1 MSTTEIPDI
10 LRPIAAA
17 ASKSAILADFDGTLS
32 DVVAD
37 PAEARPLPGAADVLA
52 RLAGR
57 YGRAALISGRPV
69 EFLAGRFEGGSPPPG
84 LLLSGSYGLES
95 IVDGEVV
102 THHGA
107 GVWRPV
113 VDRVADEADRDSA
126 AAIVE
131 RKGLSLTLHY
141 RTAPERADA
150 VIAWAAAAAGRH
162 GLEMRPAKQSVELHP
177 PVHVDKGDVVDELS
191 AGMSGIVYLGDDVG
205 DLPAFAAL
213 DRLAGAG
220 VHTVKVVVVAAE
232 TAPQV
237 RQVADLVVDGPAGA
251 LALLGALA
259 A

>member
-17 ASKSAILADFDGTLS
+17 PRTAALLADFDGTLS

-37 PAEARPLPGAADVLA
+37 PAAARPFPGVVEVLA

-57 YGRAALISGRPV
+57 YGRTALISGRPV
-69 EFLAGRFEGGSPPPG
+69 EFLAGRFDGGPPPG
-84 LLLSGSYGLES
+84 LVLSGSYGLES
-95 IVDGEVV
+95 FVDGEVV
-102 THHGA
+102 TNHGA
-107 GVWRPV
+107 DVWRPV
-113 VDRVADEADRDSA
+113 VARVADEADREST

-141 RTAPERADA
+141 RTAPERGDAVVAWADA
-150 VIAWAAAAAGRH
+150 AADRH

-177 PVHVDKGDVVDELS
+177 PVHVDKGDVVDDL
-191 AGMSGIVYLGDDVG
+191 AQGMTGVVYLGDDLG

-220 VHTVKVVVVAAE
+220 VHTVKVVVTAAE

-237 RQVADLVVDGPAGA
+237 RQAADLVVDGPAGA
-251 LALLGALA
+251 LALLDALA
-259 A
+259 G